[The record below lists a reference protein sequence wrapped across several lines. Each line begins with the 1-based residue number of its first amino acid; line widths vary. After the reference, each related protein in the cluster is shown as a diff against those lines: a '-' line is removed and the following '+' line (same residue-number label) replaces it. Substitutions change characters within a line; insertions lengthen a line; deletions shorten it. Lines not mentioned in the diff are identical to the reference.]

1 MWRKSSHSNP
11 NGACV
16 ECASWAKSSHSG
28 NSGGNCLEWRKSA
41 RCQTSECLEA
51 QLRPGGVQV
60 RDSQLT
66 GPGGANASP
75 VLSFSPAAW
84 TAFITGIR

>member
-28 NSGGNCLEWRKSA
+28 NSGGNCVEWRKS
-41 RCQTSECLEA
+41 THSMSNGHCLEIG
-51 QLRPGGVQV
+51 GGVQV

-66 GPGGANASP
+66 DPGGTNASP